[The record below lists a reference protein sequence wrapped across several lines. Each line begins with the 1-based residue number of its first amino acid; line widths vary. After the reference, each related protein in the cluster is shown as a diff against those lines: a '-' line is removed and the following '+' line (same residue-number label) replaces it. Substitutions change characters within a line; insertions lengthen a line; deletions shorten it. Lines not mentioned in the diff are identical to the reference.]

1 MLLIVVAIVV
11 AIVEPNLKFFCFVFF
26 KLLCFDISA
35 LEIINK
41 ILIAFSFEVGC
52 LLLIAL
58 KATLPELFACCQG
71 KSMAV
76 RIIS

>member
-1 MLLIVVAIVV
+1 MRPGVLLIVVAIV
-11 AIVEPNLKFFCFVFF
+11 EPSLKFFCFVLF

-71 KSMAV
+71 KSMAG